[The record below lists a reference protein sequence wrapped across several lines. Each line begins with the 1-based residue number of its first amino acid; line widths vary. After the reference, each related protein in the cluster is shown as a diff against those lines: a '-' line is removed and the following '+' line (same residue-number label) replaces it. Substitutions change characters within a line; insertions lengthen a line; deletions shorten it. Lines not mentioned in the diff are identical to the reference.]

1 MSNDK
6 SADARLERL
15 LHVLPTAMGA
25 DGADL
30 GELARELDTTEDV
43 ILDDLDEVTSRV
55 YYQPG
60 GWPDDVQIFVEPDRI
75 RVARAPG
82 FERPAQLSS
91 DETLCLALAL
101 RAGAAAAHMGDGDAR
116 RRLLR
121 RVEAHLTV
129 PTGEDTDDDSG
140 SPLGMPDRDPDPE
153 GIRETL
159 MVAARDR
166 RPCAL
171 WYVKE
176 GADEGSVRVIH
187 PYVIAHAEGSW
198 YAVAHCATEDGIR
211 VFRTDRVLAADLAD
225 GSFQVPDDFDVD
237 RFLDG
242 GRVFHAPEGQAVRVR
257 YSPRIARWIRERARW
272 DEERLEESEDGSVVV
287 RHRVADP
294 GWAVAHTL
302 LYAPEAEVL
311 EPEEVRALVRETCA
325 SVLRLG
331 ST

>member
-1 MSNDK
+1 MNGAK
-6 SADARLERL
+6 TADARLERL
-15 LHVLPTAMGA
+15 LHVLPAAMRP

-30 GELARELDTTEDV
+30 SDLARTLETTEEML
-43 ILDDLDEVTSRV
+43 LDDLEEVTSRV

-60 GWPDDVQIFVEPDRI
+60 GWPDDVQIFLEPG
-75 RVARAPG
+75 RVRVTRAPG
-82 FERPAQLSS
+82 FERPAQLSA

-101 RAGAAAAHMGDGDAR
+101 RAGAAAAHLGDDEAR
-116 RRLLR
+116 ERLLR
-121 RVEAHLTV
+121 RVEAHLAV
-129 PTGEDTDDDSG
+129 PTHDKAPANPDGT
-140 SPLGMPDRDPDPE
+140 LGMPDRASDPE
-153 GIRETL
+153 GVRETL

-237 RFLDG
+237 RFLEG
-242 GRVFHAPEGQAVRVR
+242 GRVFHAPEGQEVRVR
-257 YSPRIARWIRERARW
+257 YSRHIARWIRERTQW
-272 DEERLEESEDGSVVV
+272 DEERLEDTEDGGVVV

-302 LYAPEAEVL
+302 LYAPEAEIV
-311 EPEEVRALVRETCA
+311 EPEEMRALVRETC
-325 SVLRLG
+325 SGLLG
-331 ST
+331 VTSR